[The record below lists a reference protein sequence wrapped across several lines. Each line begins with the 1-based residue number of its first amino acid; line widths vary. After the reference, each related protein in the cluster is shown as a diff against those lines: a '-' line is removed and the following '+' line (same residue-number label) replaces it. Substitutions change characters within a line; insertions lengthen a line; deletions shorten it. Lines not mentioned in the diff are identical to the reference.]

1 MREHQTTPPYRAPGW
16 LAGCHAQT
24 VWPLLR
30 KGALPDYRRERHDTP
45 DGDFIDID
53 RIDAPTG
60 ASSATPQLIL
70 FHGLEGS
77 SRSHYA
83 RSMMRAVASRGWH
96 GAVVHFRGCSGAPNR
111 LPRAYHSGDSAEI
124 DWVLRRLHGAR
135 PQAPM
140 YVAGVSLG
148 ANVLLKWLGEQGTSA
163 GFVAAAAAVSA
174 PHDLAAA
181 NEVLKHG
188 FNRIYTRHFLG
199 TLIPAA
205 LAKLARFPGLYDGAR
220 VRAADSM
227 QAFDDVVTAPLHG
240 FASAA
245 DYYARVSARQFLGGI
260 RVPTLVLNA
269 KNDPFLPASALPG
282 PAQTAAAVT
291 LELPEEGGH
300 VGFVTDRFPG
310 VLDWLPLRL
319 LAHFDTHASMPPARE
334 PQ

>member
-1 MREHQTTPPYRAPGW
+1 
-16 LAGCHAQT
+16 
-24 VWPLLR
+24 
-30 KGALPDYRRERHDTP
+30 
-45 DGDFIDID
+45 
-53 RIDAPTG
+53 
-60 ASSATPQLIL
+60 
-70 FHGLEGS
+70 
-77 SRSHYA
+77 
-83 RSMMRAVASRGWH
+83 MRAVARRGWH
-96 GAVVHFRGCSGAPNR
+96 GSVVHFRGCSGEPNR

-124 DWVLRRLHGAR
+124 DWVLRRLHGER
-135 PQAPM
+135 PPAPIF
-140 YVAGVSLG
+140 VAGVSLG
-148 ANVLLKWLGEQGTSA
+148 GNVLLKWLGEQGAVA
-163 GFVAAAAAVSA
+163 GFVAAAAAISA

-181 NEVLKHG
+181 NVALMHG
-188 FNRIYTRHFLG
+188 FNRFYTQHFLR

-205 LAKLARFPGLYDGAR
+205 LAKLERFPGLYDGDR

-227 QAFDDVVTAPLHG
+227 QSFDDVVTAPLHG

-260 RVPTLVLNA
+260 RVPTLVINA

-282 PAQTAAAVT
+282 PAQTAPAVT

-310 VLDWLPLRL
+310 VLDWLPQRL